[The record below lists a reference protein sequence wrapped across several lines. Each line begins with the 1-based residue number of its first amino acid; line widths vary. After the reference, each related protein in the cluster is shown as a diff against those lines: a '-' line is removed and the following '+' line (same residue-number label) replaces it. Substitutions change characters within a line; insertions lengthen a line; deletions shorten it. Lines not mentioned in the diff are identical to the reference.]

1 MNMLQ
6 DLSNLG
12 LNTSVI
18 TEIRNQ
24 YIQENQCS
32 SPKQSLTMPQLK
44 KRLIEITSDQKY
56 WKT

>member
-24 YIQENQCS
+24 YIQEKCS

-44 KRLIEITSDQKY
+44 KR
-56 WKT
+56 